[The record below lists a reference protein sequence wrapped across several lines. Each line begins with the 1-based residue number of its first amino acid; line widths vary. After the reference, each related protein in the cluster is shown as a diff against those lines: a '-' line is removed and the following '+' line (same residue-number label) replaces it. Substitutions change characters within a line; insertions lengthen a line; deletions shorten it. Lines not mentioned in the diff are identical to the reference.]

1 MASASVRELLVRLA
15 QALDEA
21 GNRPVRVSG
30 LRGSAPALCLARLAA
45 SNASRAIVVTLAQG
59 GDAEAFAAD
68 LRFYLGE
75 PALAGPLARRVH
87 HLPAWDVPPFEALSP
102 ARETVA
108 ARMEGLHH
116 LLQTPAPVIVTS
128 ADAWTTRLLPRSAF
142 AGAVTYVV
150 AGEALSPDALAQRLV
165 DWGYHRVPL
174 VQDPGDLAL
183 RGGILDVFP
192 AGYARPLRLDFAGD
206 VLETLREF
214 DASSQRSLDRVED
227 VLLVPMREFGLS
239 RLDVAGARRVDE
251 RAAELGLARQ
261 ERRDLVEA
269 VRTGLVLPGM
279 ELALPYLYDE
289 LATLADYL
297 PAGTLLW
304 MQGAGAIDAAVET
317 GWQAIE
323 AHAAEAVKEGRFHPP
338 ATALYVPPA
347 DWRAGLSGRPR
358 VESETLELLEHGTLS
373 VTTYSTEGLALR
385 TTPGADGPLSAV
397 ASRLAEWQRD
407 GVRLVLVGSTEAQRD
422 RLVAL
427 LGGHGLQ
434 ASPTRAPFTQAL
446 GADGRD
452 PLAGPSVRVARSGCV
467 ALAGELT
474 RGTWLP
480 ADGLAIVTETEV
492 FGERRQVRRTR
503 RARPVDYL
511 SSLAELK
518 PNDFV
523 VHVDHGIGVYRGLR
537 HMQVADTEGDYLHLE
552 YLGGDRLYVP
562 VDRINLVQRYV
573 SADGA
578 ATPALDKLGGASWE
592 RTKARAHESVLA
604 MAHELVQ
611 LYAAREAHGRA
622 AVGGADGLYG
632 EFTARFPF
640 EETPDQQ
647 RAIDDVLGD
656 LGRTKPMDRLI
667 CGDVGFGKT
676 EVAMRAAFLAVMAG
690 KQVAVLVP
698 TTVLAQQHL
707 ETLRARFRDYPVSV
721 DMVSRFRSAGENRE
735 TLARL
740 ADGRLDVVVGT
751 HRLLQADVRFQRLGL
766 LVVDEEHRFGVR
778 AKERIRALRPTV
790 DVLTLTATPI
800 PRTLNMALSGIRD
813 LSVIETPPVDRL
825 AIRTYVTRYD
835 EAVIRDAVVRELGR
849 GGQVFFVHNRV
860 ENIDAIARRL
870 GEVVPEA
877 KLAIAHGQMA
887 EAVLEKTMLGFMHG
901 ESNVLVC
908 STIIESGL
916 DIPRAN
922 TMIIN
927 RADTFGLAQ
936 LYQLRGRI
944 GRAHHRAYAYL
955 LIPGE
960 HLITADAQK
969 RLRVLQELDDLGGG
983 FRLAA
988 HDLEIRGA
996 GNLLGKQQ
1004 SGNIAAV
1011 GLELYTHLLEQA
1023 VRELRGEGAEPEIEP
1038 EIQLGIPAY
1047 VPETYVADVSQRLVL
1062 YKRLAG
1068 IRGVPDVEDIAAE
1081 LAERYGP
1088 VPPLVDTLLRV
1099 MELRR
1104 WLKDLRVTRARR
1116 KGDTVVLEFD
1126 PSTPVAT
1133 ERLLALVQGSKGRL
1147 RVLPGAAL
1155 EIRPQATDHDALVGE
1170 LRAHLQKLAAA

>member
-1 MASASVRELLVRLA
+1 MSHPLRELVPRLA
-15 QALDEA
+15 RALDQA
-21 GNRPVRVSG
+21 GTAPVRVSG
-30 LRGSAPALCLARLAA
+30 LRGSAPALCLARLVAE
-45 SNASRAIVVTLAQG
+45 RARPVVVTLARG
-59 GDAEAFAAD
+59 TDAEAFAAD
-68 LRFYLGE
+68 LRFYLGD

-87 HLPAWDVPPFEALSP
+87 HLPGWDVPPFEPLSP

-116 LLQTPAPVIVTS
+116 LLQTPAPVVVTS
-128 ADAWTTRLLPRSAF
+128 AEAWTTRLLPRAVF
-142 AGAVTYVV
+142 ADAVTYVV
-150 AGEALSPDALAQRLV
+150 AGETLAPEALAGRLV
-165 DWGYHRVPL
+165 EWGYHRVPL

-192 AGYARPLRLDFAGD
+192 AGYGRPIRLDFAGD
-206 VLETLREF
+206 TLESLREF
-214 DASSQRSLDRVED
+214 DPASQRSLDGVDEL
-227 VLLVPMREFGLS
+227 LLVPMREFGLS
-239 RLDVAGARRVDE
+239 RLGAAAARRIDE

-269 VRTGLVLPGM
+269 VRSGLVLPGT
-279 ELALPYLYDE
+279 ELALPYLYDG

-297 PAGTLLW
+297 PSGALLW
-304 MQGAGAIDAAVET
+304 MQGAGEIDAAVET
-317 GWQAIE
+317 TWQQVE
-323 AHAAEAVKEGRFHPP
+323 SHAAAAAREGRFHPP
-338 ATALYVPPA
+338 PEALHVSPA
-347 DWRAGLSGRPR
+347 AWRAAIAGRPR
-358 VESETLELLEHGTLS
+358 VESEALEVLEQGTLA
-373 VTTYSTEGLALR
+373 VTTYSTDGLALR
-385 TTPGADGPLSAV
+385 TAPGAEGPLAAV
-397 ASRLAEWQRD
+397 AARLAEWQRD
-407 GVRLVLVGSTEAQRD
+407 GMRLVLVGSTETQRD

-427 LGGHGLQ
+427 LGGHGI
-434 ASPTRAPFTQAL
+434 AATPSRAAFAPAL

-452 PLAGPSVRVARSGCV
+452 PLAGPAARPVRPTCL
-467 ALAGELT
+467 ALAGDLT
-474 RGTWLP
+474 RGAWLP
-480 ADGLAIVTETEV
+480 ADGLVIVTEAEV
-492 FGERRQVRRTR
+492 FGERRHVRRAR
-503 RARPVDYL
+503 RTRPVDYL
-511 SSLAELK
+511 STLAELK

-523 VHVDHGIGVYRGLR
+523 VHVDHGIGIYRGLR

-578 ATPALDKLGGASWE
+578 AAPALDKLGGASWE

-611 LYAAREAHGRA
+611 LYAAREAHGRTG
-622 AVGGADGLYG
+622 VTETDGLYR
-632 EFTARFPF
+632 EFTAGFAF

-656 LGRTKPMDRLI
+656 LARTKAMDRLI

-676 EVAMRAAFLAVMAG
+676 EVAMRAAFLTAMAG

-721 DMVSRFRSAGENRE
+721 EMVSRFRTSAENRE

-778 AKERIRALRPTV
+778 AKERLRALRPTV

-825 AIRTYVTRYD
+825 AVRTYVTRYD

-849 GGQVFFVHNRV
+849 AGQVFFVHNRV
-860 ENIDAIARRL
+860 ENIDAVARRL
-870 GEVVPEA
+870 REVVPEA
-877 KLAIAHGQMA
+877 RIAVAHGQMPESA
-887 EAVLEKTMLGFMHG
+887 LEKTMLGFMHG
-901 ESNVLVC
+901 ESDVLVC
-908 STIIESGL
+908 SAIIESGL

-922 TMIIN
+922 TMLIN

-944 GRAHHRAYAYL
+944 GRSHHRAYAYL

-960 HLITADAQK
+960 HLITEDAQK

-1023 VRELRGEGAEPEIEP
+1023 VRELRGEGAEPDIEP
-1038 EIQLGIPAY
+1038 EVQLGIPAY
-1047 VPETYVADVSQRLVL
+1047 VPDAYVPDVNQRLVL

-1068 IRGVPDVEDIAAE
+1068 IRGVPDVEQIAEE

-1088 VPPLVDTLLRV
+1088 VPPLVDTLLRL

-1116 KGDTVVLEFD
+1116 KGEAVVLEFD
-1126 PSTPVAT
+1126 PSTPVPP
-1133 ERLLALVQGSKGRL
+1133 ERLLALVSGSKGRV
-1147 RVLPGAAL
+1147 RVLPGSAV
-1155 EIRPQATDHDALVGE
+1155 EIRPQAADHDALIAD
-1170 LRAHLQKLAAA
+1170 LRAYLQRLAAA